1 MRGGAASRQLSAAKS
16 SPDWLGLRY
25 GVQADQAAL
34 AQAIAAARMTL
45 GEPAV
50 SAAWDAGRSLSPGR
64 ALLAAQEPFA
74 FPLASRMGSLTPRE
88 VDVLRLLAAGKSNPD
103 IANDLFLSVR
113 TVENHVA
120 HILARLHVHTRN
132 AAVLA
137 AGLGAHPA
145 SQPA

>member
-88 VDVLRLLAAGKSNPD
+88 VDVLRLLAAGKSNQE
-103 IANDLFLSVR
+103 IALKLHISES
-113 TVENHVA
+113 TVEKHLGSVYA
-120 HILARLHVHTRN
+120 KLGVGSRVE
-132 AAVLA
+132 AAVYAIRNNLD
-137 AGLGAHPA
+137 
-145 SQPA
+145 